1 MCKGKYR
8 WYQIIPN
15 LGLLIINGIDS
26 KENYEY
32 TKLMNW
38 MFLGFSGLE
47 IETNEYLDSTLSET
61 IFLIT
66 KDHMRVFS
74 D

>member
-1 MCKGKYR
+1 MV
-8 WYQIIPN
+8 WLITN

-26 KENYEY
+26 KENCEY

-61 IFLIT
+61 IFVIT
-66 KDHMRVFS
+66 KDHMRVFC

>member
-1 MCKGKYR
+1 MVISHNMK
-8 WYQIIPN
+8 
-15 LGLLIINGIDS
+15 GLLIINGIDS

-38 MFLGFSGLE
+38 MFLGFSGIE
-47 IETNEYLDSTLSET
+47 IETNEYLDSVLSET
-61 IFLIT
+61 IFVIT
-66 KDHMRVFS
+66 KDHMRVYA

>member
-1 MCKGKYR
+1 MK
-8 WYQIIPN
+8 
-15 LGLLIINGIDS
+15 GLLIINGLDS

-38 MFLGFSGLE
+38 MFLGFSGIE
-47 IETNEYLDSTLSET
+47 IETNEYLDSVLSET
-61 IFLIT
+61 VFIIT
-66 KDHMRVFS
+66 KDHLRVYA